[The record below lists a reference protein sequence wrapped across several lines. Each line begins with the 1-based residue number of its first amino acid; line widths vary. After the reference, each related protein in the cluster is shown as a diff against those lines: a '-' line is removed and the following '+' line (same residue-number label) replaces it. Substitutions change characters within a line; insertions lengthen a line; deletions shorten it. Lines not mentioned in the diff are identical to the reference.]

1 MADDFKVIK
10 VDRFDS
16 KAIRHAFDDVGRQTF
31 NNRVSFLKIYF
42 LSRLRQIP
50 TCLQKA
56 KIKTSLG
63 INDRYNSLGLT
74 ILRMRPNYGFHF

>member
-42 LSRLRQIP
+42 YLHYVS
-50 TCLQKA
+50 
-56 KIKTSLG
+56 
-63 INDRYNSLGLT
+63 
-74 ILRMRPNYGFHF
+74 

>member
-31 NNRVSFLKIYF
+31 NNRVSHYFRKLKAI
-42 LSRLRQIP
+42 
-50 TCLQKA
+50 
-56 KIKTSLG
+56 
-63 INDRYNSLGLT
+63 LT
-74 ILRMRPNYGFHF
+74 TLKDSHGKV